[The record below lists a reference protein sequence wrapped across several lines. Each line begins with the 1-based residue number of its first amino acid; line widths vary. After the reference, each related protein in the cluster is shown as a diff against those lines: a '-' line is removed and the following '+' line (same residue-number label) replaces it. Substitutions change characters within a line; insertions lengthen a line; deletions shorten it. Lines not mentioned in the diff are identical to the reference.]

1 MPQSARNK
9 QKDPEGR
16 MPLAK
21 HLREL
26 RNRLAKAILAILVV
40 TVAAAFAYKGIVNVV
55 TRPVLDS
62 VGCPTSFADLAKQP
76 ADTACARITING
88 LLAPFTLALKVSLMA
103 GFVLASPVWLYQL
116 WAFVAPGLHGHERKY
131 AYAFVGAGV
140 PLFFGGALLAYKVLP
155 STAKVLIGFTP
166 HRVENLLPLD
176 DLLDLVTRMVV
187 VFGLSF
193 EMPLLLVML
202 NLTGVLRGRRM
213 LGWWR
218 GMIVGITVFS
228 AVATPS
234 TDPLT
239 MLALASP
246 IWVLYFAAVVFSLL
260 NDRRKARREA
270 EGPSDD
276 ETSDLD
282 LTPQDVGEV
291 ELVSASSVVNVT
303 GVNPGSD
310 RFSQPRKLCDQ
321 STRACAEV
329 DLFAR
334 GGLGSRGRR

>member
-1 MPQSARNK
+1 
-9 QKDPEGR
+9 
-16 MPLAK
+16 MPLAQ

-26 RNRLAKAILAILVV
+26 RNRLAKALLAILAV
-40 TVAAAFAYKGIVNVV
+40 TIAAAFYYKGIINLF

-62 VGCPTSFADLAKQP
+62 VGCPTSFAALSRQT
-76 ADTACARITING
+76 ADTTCARITING

-103 GFVLASPVWLYQL
+103 GVVLASPVWLYQL
-116 WAFVAPGLHGHERKY
+116 WAFVAPGLHKHERKY

-140 PLFFGGALLAYKVLP
+140 PLFFGGAFFAYKVLP
-155 STAKVLIGFTP
+155 KTARVLIDFTP
-166 HRVENLLPLD
+166 HGVDNLLPLD

-202 NLTGVLRGRRM
+202 NLTGALSGQRM

-239 MLALASP
+239 MLALAAP
-246 IWVLYFAAVVFSLL
+246 VWMLYFSAVVFSLL

-270 EGPSDD
+270 ERPGDD

-282 LTPQDVGEV
+282 LRPQDIGEV
-291 ELVSASSVVNVT
+291 ESVSASQALPAQPDT
-303 GVNPGSD
+303 DDARAPG
-310 RFSQPRKLCDQ
+310 K
-321 STRACAEV
+321 TT
-329 DLFAR
+329 
-334 GGLGSRGRR
+334 